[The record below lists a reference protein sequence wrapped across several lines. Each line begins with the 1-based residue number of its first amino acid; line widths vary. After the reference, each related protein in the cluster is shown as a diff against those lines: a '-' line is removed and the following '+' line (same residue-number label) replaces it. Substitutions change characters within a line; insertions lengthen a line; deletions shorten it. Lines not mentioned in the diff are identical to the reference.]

1 MSDIADVCWRLP
13 LTVIGAGKASYRM
26 ALACEEI
33 FGPDVNGVVIGPDGC
48 RPALRSIEALPSSH
62 PLPDQR
68 GVDATIR
75 LVRTLETSPGEGVL
89 CLISG
94 GASSLMVLPRPPISL
109 TDKVEISRLLLASGC
124 AIGEL
129 NCVRKHLSLVKGG
142 GLLRIAPRPLVAF
155 LLSDVVGDDPAV
167 IASGPT
173 AADETTFADAYAILE
188 RYELLRLA
196 PVSVVEL
203 LDCGRRGEL
212 DETVKPGSSAAG
224 RCDNRVIGSNR
235 LALSAAADRARELG
249 WRPIVREQPLT
260 GDTTEAALAWLREM
274 QSTNGSRLCFLAG
287 GETTVRVRGRGR
299 GGRNQEFALAMADDF
314 SGVDGVLLSAGSD
327 GVDGPTDAAGAFVD
341 GTTVRRAGEAGLDP
355 RAALAENDSY
365 RFFAGLGDLFLVGP
379 TGTNVMDLKIALR
392 C

>member
-1 MSDIADVCWRLP
+1 M
-13 LTVIGAGKASYRM
+13 
-26 ALACEEI
+26 
-33 FGPDVNGVVIGPDGC
+33 
-48 RPALRSIEALPSSH
+48 
-62 PLPDQR
+62 
-68 GVDATIR
+68 
-75 LVRTLETSPGEGVL
+75 
-89 CLISG
+89 
-94 GASSLMVLPRPPISL
+94 
-109 TDKVEISRLLLASGC
+109 
-124 AIGEL
+124 
-129 NCVRKHLSLVKGG
+129 
-142 GLLRIAPRPLVAF
+142 
-155 LLSDVVGDDPAV
+155 
-167 IASGPT
+167 
-173 AADETTFADAYAILE
+173 
-188 RYELLRLA
+188 
-196 PVSVVEL
+196 
-203 LDCGRRGEL
+203 
-212 DETVKPGSSAAG
+212 
-224 RCDNRVIGSNR
+224 
-235 LALSAAADRARELG
+235 
-249 WRPIVREQPLT
+249 REQPLT